1 MPDNQPLLTRRI
13 LVTRPAA
20 QAQEFIAELRRLG
33 AHVIAFPTIEI
44 APPPTWAPLDDA
56 IGRLDTY
63 DWVIFT
69 SVNGVRF
76 FRDRVAALGL
86 PPDALAGRRVAAIG
100 PATARAIEALGAQVD
115 IIPDEYVAE
124 AVAEALG
131 DVGGQRILLPRAA
144 EAREV
149 LTVMLRE
156 RGAVV
161 DEIAAYRTLP
171 GRPTPESLAEL
182 DGGIDAAT
190 FTSSST
196 VRNFFAL
203 LGEAK
208 ARQVLGGALIACIG
222 PITARTA
229 AEYGLTALLV
239 AQVYTTEGLID
250 AIVQAQMP
258 SQQ

>member
-1 MPDNQPLLTRRI
+1 MTDNDYPLLNRRV
-13 LVTRPAA
+13 LVTRPVA
-20 QAQEFIAELRRLG
+20 QSGAFIAALERLG
-33 AHVIAFPTIEI
+33 AHVIPFPTIEI
-44 APPPTWAPLDDA
+44 APPPSWE
-56 IGRLDTY
+56 RLDAAIRRLDSY

-76 FRDRVAALGL
+76 FRERLQATGQ
-86 PPDALAGRRVAAIG
+86 PPDSLTLRRVAAIG
-100 PATARAIEALGAQVD
+100 PATARAIEALGVAVD

-131 DVGGQRILLPRAA
+131 DVAGQRILLPRAA

-149 LTVMLRE
+149 LTVTLRE

-161 DEIAAYRTLP
+161 DEIAAYHTLP
-171 GRPTPESLAEL
+171 GRPAPESLTEL
-182 DGGIDAAT
+182 DAGIDIAT

-208 ARQVLGGALIACIG
+208 ARDVLRGALVACIG

-229 AEYGLTALLV
+229 ADLGAAVGVV
-239 AQVYTTEGLID
+239 AEVYTTEGLID
-250 AIVQAQMP
+250 AIVQALLA
-258 SQQ
+258 SE